1 MHRQSCHDVGDYPVA
16 QASSLRKLRL
26 EAAVTSD
33 MRSNPFAT
41 RFVRPGAMPF
51 LFPAGLDTT
60 ALVERFAAN
69 QWRGAI
75 IGPHGSG
82 KSTLLESLCRELER
96 SGETVLRITL
106 HNQQRRLDWPTNVAA
121 GQIFAVDGYEQLS
134 PWARWQLAR
143 RGRRCRCGL
152 LITSHGRTRLPD
164 LYRTTVDSE
173 LLERIVARLLMD
185 VDDLISADDVR
196 RAFSCHGQNAREALF
211 ALYDL
216 YEVRAR
222 VGLERL

>member
-1 MHRQSCHDVGDYPVA
+1 MTRSTGDV
-16 QASSLRKLRL
+16 
-26 EAAVTSD
+26 
-33 MRSNPFAT
+33 RSNPFAT
-41 RFVRPGAMPF
+41 RFVRPGAIPF
-51 LFPAGLDTT
+51 LFPAGLDTA

-82 KSTLLESLCRELER
+82 KSTLLEWLCRELER
-96 SGETVLRITL
+96 AGHAVVRITL
-106 HNQQRRLDWPTNVAA
+106 HDNQRRLPRPADVAA
-121 GQIFAVDGYEQLS
+121 GQILVIDGYEQLS

-143 RGRRCRCGL
+143 RCRRCRCGL
-152 LITSHGRTRLPD
+152 LITSHRPTRLPE

-173 LLERIVARLLMD
+173 LLARIVARLLVD
-185 VDDLISADDVR
+185 ADDLISADDVR
-196 RAFSCHGQNAREALF
+196 RAFSRHGQNAREALF

-216 YEVRAR
+216 YEARAR